1 MSTKSTTKE
10 SPPEKL
16 TADQI
21 SSQMEQYRL
30 EFDSEVEQFV
40 KGANALGDWKQ
51 YVKASPLLAF
61 AACAVVGFLVVPR
74 TKSKNYINAD
84 PEMIANL
91 VRRDKLVVA
100 PPQKV
105 KRSEGLVSGLTG
117 SILRIGMQT
126 AAGAVMAKLG
136 EKATPTDGAKK

>member
-1 MSTKSTTKE
+1 MPTKSTTKE
-10 SPPEKL
+10 SPPDKL

-21 SSQMEQYRL
+21 SSQMAQYRL

-40 KGANALGDWKQ
+40 EGTNALGDWEQ
-51 YVKASPLLAF
+51 YVKAKPLLAF
-61 AACAVVGFLVVPR
+61 AACAIVGFLVVP
-74 TKSKNYINAD
+74 KKKNFINAD

-117 SILRIGMQT
+117 SLLRIGMQT

-136 EKATPTDGAKK
+136 EESDTYR

>member
-1 MSTKSTTKE
+1 MSTKTTTKD

-16 TADQI
+16 SADQI
-21 SSQMEQYRL
+21 SSQMAQFRL
-30 EFDSEVEQFV
+30 ELDSEVEQFV
-40 KGANALGDWKQ
+40 EGTKELGDWQ
-51 YVKASPLLAF
+51 TYVKAKPLLAF
-61 AACAVVGFLVVPR
+61 AACAIVGFLVVPK
-74 TKSKNYINAD
+74 TKKYINAD

-105 KRSEGLVSGLTG
+105 KRSDGLVSGLTG
-117 SILRIGMQT
+117 SLLRIGMQT

-136 EKATPTDGAKK
+136 EKATPTNGGGE